1 MNHLALHVLAI
12 SLSACVLL
20 VHDAATET
28 GSGTW
33 NDYARYIYTVTS
45 VMKSDDS
52 GTESGWQRHVGTA
65 IPLDDQGHLV
75 TMSDVVEGAER
86 ITVNAPDGTEVS
98 AEMVGCDITGKI
110 AVLMINRNT
119 SEHPPAIAMHLLK
132 TGDIVYVLGIVPGM
146 QTQGGTGTIRDINS
160 DDGSIVIKPDDAALS
175 FTSGSPVFDV
185 EGRVIGL
192 IASRMDQP
200 STGGETASAPVFLA
214 VSMEYVA
221 VLSHKVIS
229 DNMMHCGW
237 LGLCIDLRYTGQ
249 GTRILQ
255 LLEGGPAEDS
265 GIRAGDIVIAFDGKS
280 INSPHDLSEIVS
292 TTTSG
297 ETVVLRLRRNA
308 SFVDIPVTLTD
319 RPR

>member
-1 MNHLALHVLAI
+1 MNHLVLHVLAI
-12 SLSACVLL
+12 SICVLL
-20 VHDAATET
+20 VNDAVAET
-28 GSGTW
+28 GSETW
-33 NDYARYIYTVTS
+33 NDCVRYIHTVTA

-52 GTESGWQRHVGTA
+52 GAESGWQRHVGTA
-65 IPLDDQGHLV
+65 IPLDDKGHLI

-110 AVLMINRNT
+110 AVMMINRT
-119 SEHPPAIAMHLLK
+119 TIEHPPARAMHLLK
-132 TGDIVYVLGIVPGM
+132 TGDPVYLLGIVPGM
-146 QTQGGTGTIRDINS
+146 EAQGGTGTISDIRS

-192 IASRMDQP
+192 IASRIDQP
-200 STGGETASAPVFLA
+200 STGDGTASAPVFLV

-255 LLEGGPAEDS
+255 LLEGAPAEDS
-265 GIRAGDIVIAFDGKS
+265 GIRAGDIVIAFDGKT

-297 ETVVLRLRRNA
+297 ETVVLRLRRND
-308 SFVDIPVTLTD
+308 SFVDIPVTLAD
-319 RPR
+319 QPR